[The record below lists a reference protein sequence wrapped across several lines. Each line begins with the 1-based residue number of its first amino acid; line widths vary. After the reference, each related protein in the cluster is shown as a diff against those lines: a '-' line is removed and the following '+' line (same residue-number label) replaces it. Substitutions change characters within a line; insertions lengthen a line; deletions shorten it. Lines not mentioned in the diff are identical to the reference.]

1 MRLGIGERFIGDG
14 NQDGHDMKCDVCGSL
29 MSEQMVTYT
38 IQMDDKL
45 VVVEHVPAKVCDQCG
60 ERVYSPETVERLQK
74 TVWDQR
80 SPSRVLQTPV
90 FDFAAK

>member
-1 MRLGIGERFIGDG
+1 M
-14 NQDGHDMKCDVCGSL
+14 N
-29 MSEQMVTYT
+29 EQMVTYT
-38 IQMDDKL
+38 IQLDDKL

-60 ERVYSPETVERLQK
+60 ERLYSAETVERLQEK
-74 TVWDQR
+74 VWEQR

>member
-1 MRLGIGERFIGDG
+1 
-14 NQDGHDMKCDVCGSL
+14 MKCDVCGSL

>member
-1 MRLGIGERFIGDG
+1 
-14 NQDGHDMKCDVCGSL
+14 MK
-29 MSEQMVTYT
+29 EQRVTYT

-45 VVVEHVPAKVCDQCG
+45 VVVEHVLAKVCDQCG
-60 ERVYSPETVERLQK
+60 ERLYSPETVERLQE
-74 TVWDQR
+74 TVWEQR

>member
-1 MRLGIGERFIGDG
+1 
-14 NQDGHDMKCDVCGSL
+14 MKCDVCGSP
-29 MSEQMVTYT
+29 MKEQRVNYT

-60 ERVYSPETVERLQK
+60 ERLYSPETVERLQK
-74 TVWDQR
+74 TVWEQQ
-80 SPSRVLQTPV
+80 SPSRVLQTHV

>member
-1 MRLGIGERFIGDG
+1 
-14 NQDGHDMKCDVCGSL
+14 MKCDVCGSL

-60 ERVYSPETVERLQK
+60 EWLYSPDTVERLQK